1 MTALRLGLYHRGW
14 RDGAA
19 CVSIHTRFG
28 GRDVFFR
35 VIGFVLGLGLVL
47 LGGLFTS
54 GQQLLLTQQRLAPPE
69 HLGASAKAAL
79 AQSELLVCRYLGA
92 HGAQVV
98 VARFDPTNQTG
109 IGRCPLLRASNGS
122 NPFGPRAG

>member
-1 MTALRLGLYHRGW
+1 M
-14 RDGAA
+14 
-19 CVSIHTRFG
+19 
-28 GRDVFFR
+28 FFR

-47 LGGLFTS
+47 LGGLYTS
-54 GQQLLLTQQRLAPPE
+54 GQQLLVTEQRLASPE

-79 AQSELLVCRYLGA
+79 AHSQLLVCRYLGA

-109 IGRCPLLRASNGS
+109 IGRCPLLRASIGQ

>member
-1 MTALRLGLYHRGW
+1 M
-14 RDGAA
+14 
-19 CVSIHTRFG
+19 
-28 GRDVFFR
+28 FFR
-35 VIGFVLGLGLVL
+35 VVGFVLGLGLVL

-54 GQQLLLTQQRLAPPE
+54 GQQLLVTEQHLASSE
-69 HLGASAKAAL
+69 RLGASAKAAL

-109 IGRCPLLRASNGS
+109 IGRCPLLRASNGP